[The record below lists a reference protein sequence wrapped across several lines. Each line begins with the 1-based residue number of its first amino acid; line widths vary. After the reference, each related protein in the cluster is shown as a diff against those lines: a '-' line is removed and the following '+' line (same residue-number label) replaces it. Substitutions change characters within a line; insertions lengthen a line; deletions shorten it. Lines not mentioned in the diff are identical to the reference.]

1 MLTVVDIKQMFR
13 QIEIYHINRDYL
25 RILFRFNRDLLI
37 DEYRLCT
44 ITYGTSCSPYQTLRM
59 LQHLSKIEGDRFL
72 VAANVILNH
81 TFVDH
86 ILTDDSS
93 EDDTLSCQQ
102 QVIAL
107 CAQEKF

>member
-1 MLTVVDIKQMFR
+1 MFR

-37 DEYRLCT
+37 EDEYRLCT

-81 TFVDH
+81 MFVDH
-86 ILTDDSS
+86 IFTDDSS

-102 QVIAL
+102 QVTCIVCSRKIL
-107 CAQEKF
+107 T